1 MAEVVSLNAAEQVTP
16 KLLAILARHDPASI
30 SDILLIEAER
40 LVGEREAPSFQV
52 VLFKK
57 PSPRPVSAMNRTA
70 RFVVIG
76 NTPDRDQAWQL
87 SCHIARHLGIRALDL
102 TPLDPADNADP
113 AGGAA

>member
-1 MAEVVSLNAAEQVTP
+1 MADVVSLNAAESVTP
-16 KLLAILARHDPASI
+16 ELLAILARHDPASI

-40 LVGEREAPSFQV
+40 LLGEREAPSFEV

-57 PSPRPVSAMNRTA
+57 PTKRPVSAMNRTA

-76 NTPDRDQAWQL
+76 NSPDRNQAWAF
-87 SCHIARHLGIRALDL
+87 SCHIARHLGVRALDL
-102 TPLDPADNADP
+102 TPLDPADDIAP